1 MLPPSLCLDLRNPA
15 RTCLRSKVSVD
26 TVSISYA
33 LFWEEREYWRL
44 FTASFAHFE
53 PLHLLFNAMGTW
65 NTRELERLLG
75 SFRYLYLV
83 SYFCSSVNYS

>member
-1 MLPPSLCLDLRNPA
+1 M
-15 RTCLRSKVSVD
+15 D

-83 SYFCSSVNYS
+83 RHLIFF